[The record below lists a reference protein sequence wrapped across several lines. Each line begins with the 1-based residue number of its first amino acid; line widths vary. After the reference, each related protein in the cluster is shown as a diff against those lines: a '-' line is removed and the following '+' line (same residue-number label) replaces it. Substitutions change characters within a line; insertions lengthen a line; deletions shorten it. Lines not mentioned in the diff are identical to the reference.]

1 MNTRWIKRCGAWA
14 AVLMLAGCASMPGD
28 RITAD
33 ASDGGR
39 NYPLSLQDAG
49 PAAGASDTTGEFG
62 LFSGEGETRGALAGP
77 SLSQELPW
85 TPPAPD
91 VSNFR
96 QTGSA
101 SWYGKK
107 FAGHRTASGERYD
120 MFAMTAAHRSLPM
133 SAYVKV
139 TNPAN
144 GKSVVVRIN
153 DRGPFRGHRIIDL
166 SLAAATALDLQDSGT
181 GRVEIQGLSS
191 SQARAVAQDDTV
203 ASRK

>member
-1 MNTRWIKRCGAWA
+1 MI
-14 AVLMLAGCASMPGD
+14 LAGCASMPGD
-28 RITAD
+28 RTTAD
-33 ASDGGR
+33 GGGH
-39 NYPLSLQDAG
+39 NYPLSLPDAA
-49 PAAGASDTTGEFG
+49 PVAGATDITAEFG
-62 LFSGEGETRGALAGP
+62 LFSGAGEVRGALAGP
-77 SLSQELPW
+77 SLTQELPW
-85 TPPAPD
+85 TAPAPD
-91 VSNFR
+91 VSSFR

-181 GRVEIQGLSS
+181 GRVELQGLSS

-203 ASRK
+203 AARQ